1 MPMLLPR
8 RLMRRPTAR
17 HAVWFISTVLLAAC
31 GSVPMRSAKV
41 PARELPEP
49 TARLVISE
57 WQSRLADRI
66 TRAGGDPAVLAQ
78 LPILRSPATTRPAQI
93 VFSVTDID
101 AQVPERDGY
110 DAFGLLLGKHAD
122 ATATWYVFV
131 VGTVE
136 RLDYRPAGVVDVR
149 LAAMTI
155 ADGTVVWKT
164 GTADSDELRRYRLTP
179 LGSAGIPFPAESDHF
194 RMRPCAPSVCVEE
207 ERSTARWTLYFDP
220 TATRIAQP
228 RAAAP

>member
-1 MPMLLPR
+1 MLKPR
-8 RLMRRPTAR
+8 TLMRRPTAR
-17 HAVWFISTVLLAAC
+17 HALWIISTALLAAC
-31 GSVPMRSAKV
+31 GSVPMRTTKA
-41 PARELPEP
+41 PARDLPEP

-57 WQSRLADRI
+57 WQSRLSDRI

-78 LPILRSPATTRPAQI
+78 LPVLRSPATARPAQI

-101 AQVPERDGY
+101 ADVPERDGY

-122 ATATWYVFV
+122 AANATWYVFV

-136 RLDYRPAGVVDVR
+136 RRDYRPAGVVDVR
-149 LAAMTI
+149 LAAMTV
-155 ADGTVVWKT
+155 ADGTMVWKT
-164 GTADSDELRRYRLTP
+164 GTSDSDELRRYRRTP
-179 LGSAGIPFPAESDHF
+179 LGSAGLPFPAESDRF
-194 RMRPCAPSVCVEE
+194 RMKPCAPSVCVEE

-220 TATRIAQP
+220 TATAVAQP